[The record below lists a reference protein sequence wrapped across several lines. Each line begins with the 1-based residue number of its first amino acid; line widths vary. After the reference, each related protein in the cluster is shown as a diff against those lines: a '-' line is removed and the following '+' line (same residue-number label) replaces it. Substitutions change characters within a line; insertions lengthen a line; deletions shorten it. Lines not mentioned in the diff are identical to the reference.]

1 MNSPHTH
8 SSDEVLRDLQSGRGG
23 LSSAEAAERLARHG
37 PNELR
42 ERAAVPAWKMLLG
55 QFTEPVI
62 LILVAAAG
70 LSFVL
75 GNWTEGGAILA
86 IVLMFGVL
94 GFLQERRA
102 EQAIAHLKRLACPEV
117 YVRRDGALR
126 TMPAREL
133 VPGDVVR
140 LEAGHAVP
148 ADLRLLDCVQCAID
162 ESVLT
167 GESEA
172 ARKTDAALGAGA
184 EGREIP
190 VADRTNLAWM
200 GTMVAHGRAE
210 GVVVATGM
218 ETELGKIAGLIQ
230 EMDEGR
236 TPLQKKLAT
245 AGKHIAWAGT
255 AAAAAVFAIG
265 MGGGSGWGT
274 SLLTAVSLLVAVVPE
289 GLPAVLTATL
299 ALGSR
304 RMLRRN
310 ALIRRL
316 PAVETLGSVT
326 VICTDKT
333 GTLTEN
339 RMTVTRLVTAGGCV
353 EPGPEGAVP
362 DAHGEVLPLLY
373 AAALCNDSHVA
384 PAGEGPSAGG
394 QPVLLGLPTETAL
407 LAAALRGGV
416 PCGGPEGVRPRLG
429 EHPFSSARKRMATLH
444 EGGAPLPAVMDA
456 PAVAAV
462 KGAPEGILPLC
473 LRMVA
478 GGRIVPMDDAARERF
493 RRENADMARGGLRVL
508 ALAFRPLP
516 DSEAARK
523 MAAAAV
529 ERELVFCGLAGLMDP
544 PRAAVAG
551 ALASSHRAG
560 IRTVMITGDHPLT
573 AGAIART
580 LDLAGGGK
588 EPVTAT
594 GADLAAMDDAALAE
608 AAARTDV
615 YARTTPEDK
624 LRIVAALQSR
634 GEIVAMTGDGV
645 NDAPAL
651 KKADIG
657 VAMGRGGT
665 DVAKDSSKMV
675 LLDDNYA
682 TLVAA
687 VEEGRVLYDDLVRF
701 LRYSFGGNLAK
712 TLVMLLA
719 PVVGLGAIALQ
730 PLHLLWLNL
739 MTDGLLGLGI
749 GLEAGEADVMRRP
762 PRDPAAPVFDRR
774 TVWHVAWVGVL
785 VCAGALAAAVW
796 SRRTAGAEGPWQSVL
811 FAAIGFGQIGQA
823 WGLRAWTGRAFRFA
837 PNPTLA
843 WMTLLALAMQLGVLY
858 VPAVARAFSLSAP
871 GAGALA
877 ATAGFGVAVFLVLH
891 AARALGA
898 RHGKAP

>member
-1 MNSPHTH
+1 MNNPHAQ
-8 SSDEVLRDLQSGRGG
+8 SGDEVLRDLDSGRGG
-23 LSSAEAAERLARHG
+23 LSSAEAAGRLARHG

-42 ERAAVPAWKMLLG
+42 ETAARPVWKMLLA
-55 QFTEPVI
+55 QFTEPMI

-75 GNWTEGGAILA
+75 QNWTEGAAILA
-86 IVLMFGVL
+86 IVLMFGIL
-94 GFLQERRA
+94 GFLQEQRA
-102 EQAIAHLKRLACPEV
+102 ERAIAHLKRLACPTV
-117 YVRRDGALR
+117 YVRRDGTLR
-126 TMPAREL
+126 TVPAREL

-148 ADLRLLDCVQCAID
+148 ADLRLLECVQCAID

-172 ARKTDAALGAGA
+172 AGKSAERLVAEGADAAAIPLG
-184 EGREIP
+184 
-190 VADRTNLAWM
+190 DRVNLAWM
-200 GTMVAHGRAE
+200 GTMVAHGHAE

-218 ETELGKIAGLIQ
+218 DTELGKIAGLIQ

-245 AGKHIAWAGT
+245 AGKHIAWAGI
-255 AAAAAVFAIG
+255 AAGAAVFGIG
-265 MGGGSGWGT
+265 MAGGSGLAQ

-339 RMTVTRLVTAGGCV
+339 RMAVTRLVTAGRSLDLSAEQPPAADG
-353 EPGPEGAVP
+353 GL
-362 DAHGEVLPLLY
+362 LPLLY
-373 AAALCNDSHVA
+373 VAALCNDSQVA
-384 PAGEGPSAGG
+384 PAAEGKEPS
-394 QPVLLGLPTETAL
+394 LLGLPTETAL
-407 LAAALRGGV
+407 LAAAMRFGV
-416 PCGGPEGVRPRLG
+416 DRPEILPSRIG
-429 EHPFSSARKRMATLH
+429 EHPFTSSRKRMTTLH
-444 EGGAPLPAVMDA
+444 RGGAPLPGIMDA

-473 LRMVA
+473 SRMVA
-478 GGRIVPMDDAARERF
+478 DGRVVPMADADRERF
-493 RRENADMARGGLRVL
+493 RRENAEMAGRGLRVL
-508 ALAFRPLP
+508 ALAFRPMP
-516 DSEAARK
+516 DADAARA
-523 MAAAAV
+523 MTAEAL
-529 ERELVFCGLAGLMDP
+529 ENGLVFCGLAGLMDP

-551 ALASSHRAG
+551 ALAASHRAG

-573 AGAIART
+573 AEAIARN
-580 LDLAGGGK
+580 LDLAGGRA
-588 EPVTAT
+588 PVVAT
-594 GADLAAMDDAALAE
+594 GADLAAMDADALAE
-608 AAARTDV
+608 AAVRTDV
-615 YARTTPEDK
+615 YARTSPEDK
-624 LRIVAALQSR
+624 LRIVTALQSR

-712 TLVMLLA
+712 TLVMLVA
-719 PVVGLGAIALQ
+719 PALGLGAIALQ

-739 MTDGLLGLGI
+739 MTDGLMGLGI

-762 PRDPAAPVFDRR
+762 PRNPAAPVFDRP
-774 TVWHVAWVGVL
+774 TLLHVAWVGL
-785 VCAGALAAAVW
+785 LICAGSLALALW
-796 SRRTAGAEGPWQSVL
+796 SRMVAGADGPWQSVL

-823 WGLRAWTGRAFRFA
+823 WGLRAYTGRIFRFA
-837 PNPTLA
+837 SNPTL
-843 WMTLLALAMQLGVLY
+843 WGMTLLALAMQLAVLY
-858 VPAVARAFSLSAP
+858 IPAAARTFGLAPLGVVP
-871 GAGALA
+871 LA
-877 ATAGFGVAVFLVLH
+877 ATAGFGVAVFLLLH
-891 AARALGA
+891 GVRAVSARRGAA
-898 RHGKAP
+898 P